1 MPFSLQI
8 QLTLIQ
14 LNCTITSSNLDLTTF
29 LPVQSTLSHST
40 HSPAQLHHFSFPVQ
54 PTHSHS
60 DSTSPHLLSS
70 NPLTPILLT
79 SLQTSPH
86 LCPSHP
92 CTPIQLTH
100 THQCALLTPI
110 QLTPIQTSPLLS
122 RSINFTTSRVT
133 LTSPLHL
140 AFWFDAHLT
149 YPAHFPDRGLAHIL
163 QQLAPFQTCCWM
175 APLHTCTLSSPV
187 PTQLLN
193 VDVPGL
199 LTIICTLEPLAFLF
213 DAAGLIYLNVFV
225 PTAPITYQLAC
236 ARSCDASDLP
246 MHTRATCL
254 FV

>member
-1 MPFSLQI
+1 M
-8 QLTLIQ
+8 
-14 LNCTITSSNLDLTTF
+14 
-29 LPVQSTLSHST
+29 
-40 HSPAQLHHFSFPVQ
+40 
-54 PTHSHS
+54 
-60 DSTSPHLLSS
+60 
-70 NPLTPILLT
+70 
-79 SLQTSPH
+79 
-86 LCPSHP
+86 
-92 CTPIQLTH
+92 
-100 THQCALLTPI
+100 
-110 QLTPIQTSPLLS
+110 
-122 RSINFTTSRVT
+122 T

-225 PTAPITYQLAC
+225 PTAPTTYQLAC
-236 ARSCDASDLP
+236 PFVRRSDLP
-246 MHTRATCL
+246 PLVSTCDATLFHAHLLHTFCTRPLHVLSCSLAWGKHGFHHPFIHQSISFL
-254 FV
+254 VHSEP